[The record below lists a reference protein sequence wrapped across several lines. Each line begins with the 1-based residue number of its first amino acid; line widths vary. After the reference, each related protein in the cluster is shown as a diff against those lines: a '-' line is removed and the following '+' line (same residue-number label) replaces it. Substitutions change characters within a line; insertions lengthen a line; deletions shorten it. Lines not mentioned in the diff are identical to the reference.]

1 MKILSKLI
9 VSNLFIIWLI
19 NVKENLELDKID
31 KIQNSKFKTTFN
43 GLREMQYTLTYK
55 TNVHKCGVL

>member
-9 VSNLFIIWLI
+9 VNNLFIIWLI

-31 KIQNSKFKTTFN
+31 KFKIQNHVQWLEGNAK
-43 GLREMQYTLTYK
+43 YILTYK
-55 TNVHKCGVL
+55 TDVHKCGVL